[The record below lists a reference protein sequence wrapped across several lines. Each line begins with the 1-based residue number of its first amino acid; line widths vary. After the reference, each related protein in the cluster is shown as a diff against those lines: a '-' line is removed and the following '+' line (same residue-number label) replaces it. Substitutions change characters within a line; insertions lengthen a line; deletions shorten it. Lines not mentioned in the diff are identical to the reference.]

1 MGKLVA
7 GSKRPSLVIKG
18 FNTGLALLGLLILMM
33 AIPPLFK
40 LVFAWEL
47 DTLTIRQKWSPPQY
61 RGKKVPITLVSVDS
75 KTMGDP
81 VIHHLFQ
88 SGFSR
93 AAAGY
98 AVRFFNRG
106 KPKMVVLDVSFN
118 GGIHEDDL
126 QGDHLLASSILPNKP
141 VASALIFENES
152 QPATISLAT
161 LRQLQKNSLTVH
173 GLQSFPLLERAYT
186 YNQLNTP
193 YPALLASPM
202 HFFAANSSVF
212 KADLDKAGDDTSG
225 YSRRWIPFI
234 RYNGRT
240 YPTLALGVLL
250 NGKTDLSLTADGQ
263 LSWAGGKLDL
273 GHDGVPLI
281 KWHGHG
287 VNIQKPVY
295 PEISFATVVLSELA
309 LECQENPNQPIC
321 STPGLPRHPLISP
334 EYFNHQ
340 YVITGFTYANSPDG
354 HVSIYGSQYPGA
366 YILANTLDNA
376 LNNNFVRP
384 APFWLNLLLA
394 LSLPLLLAGLIFR
407 FRSIAIS
414 MTGLVALGLL
424 HFMFCLKAYQ
434 DWNLW
439 VFCIYPVL
447 SLLLC
452 FTGIYV
458 YRYTQEFKQRQ
469 QMRYAFGKYVSPAV
483 LQIIE
488 KRPDLVT
495 LGGERREMTF
505 LFSDI
510 RGFTSF
516 AEKNPPEVVQ
526 NVLTQY
532 FSSMNGIIMHQY
544 HGSINKLIGDAI
556 MAYWGFPLQ
565 NEDHAFLAV
574 AAALTMQKAMVD
586 WREHTDKQPLGIGIG
601 IHTGDAIVGNVGSED
616 FMDFTVIGDAVN
628 VASRLESATK
638 TYDCGIII
646 SAATYEK
653 VKDRIS
659 ATYLGWAELKGKS
672 DLIEIYEP
680 TGFLKT
686 D

>member
-1 MGKLVA
+1 MGKLA
-7 GSKRPSLVIKG
+7 TGSKDPSLVIKG
-18 FNTGLALLGLLILMM
+18 LNLGLALLGLLILIM
-33 AIPPLFK
+33 AIYPLCK
-40 LVFAWEL
+40 LLFAWEL
-47 DTLTIRQKWSPPQY
+47 DTLTVRQKWNPPTY
-61 RGKKVPITLVSVDS
+61 RGKQVPITLVSVDS
-75 KTMGDP
+75 KTMGNP

-98 AVRFFNRG
+98 AVRFLNRS
-106 KPKMVVLDVSFN
+106 KPKMVILDASFN

-126 QGDHLLASSILPNKP
+126 QGDHLLASSILPGKP

-152 QPATISLAT
+152 QPATIPPST
-161 LRQLQKNSLTVH
+161 LRQLEKNELTIR
-173 GLQSFPLLERAYT
+173 GLESFPILEGAYT
-186 YNQLNTP
+186 YNQMNSP

-202 HFFAANSSVF
+202 RFFAANSSVF
-212 KADLDKAGDDTSG
+212 KADLDRAADDTSG

-234 RYNGRT
+234 RYNGSY
-240 YPTLALGVLL
+240 YPTLTLGALL
-250 NGKTDLSLTADGQ
+250 NSKTDLSLTANGQ

-273 GHDGVPLI
+273 GRDGVPLI

-287 VNIQKPVY
+287 VNIQQPVY

-309 LECQENPNQPIC
+309 LECQENPRQSIC
-321 STPGLPRHPLISP
+321 STPGLPRHPLVSP
-334 EYFNHQ
+334 DAFNNQ
-340 YVITGFTYANSPDG
+340 YVVTGFTYANSPDG
-354 HVSIYGSQYPGA
+354 HVTIYGSQYPGA

-376 LNNNFVRP
+376 LNNDFVRP
-384 APFWLNLLLA
+384 APLWLNLMLA
-394 LSLPLLLAGLIFR
+394 LSLPLLLAGIIFR

-414 MTGLVALGLL
+414 MTSLFTLGLL

-447 SLLLC
+447 SLLVC
-452 FTGIYV
+452 FTGLYV

-469 QMRYAFGKYVSPAV
+469 QMRYAFGKYVSPTV

-488 KRPDLVT
+488 KRPDLVA

-510 RGFTSF
+510 RSFTSF

-526 NVLTQY
+526 NVLTHY

-544 HGSINKLIGDAI
+544 HGSINKLIGDAT

-574 AAALTMQKAMVD
+574 AAALTMQKAMVE
-586 WREHTDKQPLGIGIG
+586 WREQTEKHPLFIGIG

-638 TYDCGIII
+638 TYGCDIII
-646 SAATYEK
+646 SAATYEQ

-659 ATYLGWAELKGKS
+659 VKYLGWAELKGKS
-672 DLIEIYEP
+672 DLIEVYEP
-680 TGFLKT
+680 IGFLKT